1 MSYGGVSGEKKGPE
15 KLQIF
20 MLRHGKPQFPGE
32 GSYVYGHTD
41 YPLSEFG
48 AGQAARMG
56 EALSGIRMD
65 RIISSDLARAAG
77 TARIVAGMQCGGGAE
92 VELTA
97 EIREIFM
104 GEWDGLPKKD
114 VKEKFPDLFRARG
127 FDLENIAPPGGESF
141 AMMRDRGM
149 RFMSRLVGESAGI
162 RRVLVVAH
170 GGILWGMVASIFGI
184 RLGDMFRFGL
194 DYCALHL
201 LEYSRETEDPA
212 GFRLVRYNWSPD
224 LAVYEDLV
232 YYGCILI
239 WTFVC

>member
-1 MSYGGVSGEKKGPE
+1 MSCGSVSGEKKGPE

-32 GSYVYGHTD
+32 DSYVYGHTD

-48 AGQAARMG
+48 ARQAAGMG
-56 EALSGIRMD
+56 KVLSGIRMD

-77 TARIVAGMQCGGGAE
+77 TARIVAGMQSGGGAE
-92 VELTA
+92 VEFTA
-97 EIREIFM
+97 EIREVFM
-104 GEWDGLPKKD
+104 GEWDGLPKKY
-114 VKEKFPDLFRARG
+114 VTEKFPGLFRDRG
-127 FDLENIAPPGGESF
+127 LDLENVAPPGGESF

-162 RRVLVVAH
+162 RRVLIVAH
-170 GGILWGMVASIFGI
+170 GGILWGMISSLFGI

-201 LEYSRETEDPA
+201 VEYSRKPEDPES
-212 GFRLVRYNWSPD
+212 FRLVRYNWSPD

-232 YYGCILI
+232 H
-239 WTFVC
+239 